1 MNIDITNLNFACKDN
16 ALSININFDITCC
29 SEQEPIEPIQTVATP
44 VINPNGGE
52 VETTTS
58 ISITCATENATIMY
72 STGST
77 YQEYSAPF
85 TIDADCNILAYA
97 TKDGWNDSEVIE
109 VQFTV
114 KQEPIDYDI
123 ILEYDTERG
132 STMNFK
138 VNGIERTATTTPY
151 YATLADWGL
160 NSAEEI
166 TSYSF
171 DTSNLSKVVKLP
183 FTSSI
188 NSTYMMFNQCR
199 ALTEVD
205 MIGWD
210 LSGVKNA
217 GSMFVY
223 CVNLTD
229 IKTDYNL
236 RNIFKP
242 SSTWG
247 MFGGCSSLVNIPY
260 VNLEEANEVKY
271 MFFDCRSAKKIIL
284 PSQMLYVETT
294 ESMFQD
300 CYELEEIESVVGGDV
315 VFGANWQDGIENRWT
330 NAQQMFYNCEKL
342 TKLPFG
348 NSISSFAYL
357 QNVVGMFA
365 NCKSLTE
372 IDLYSKNNDGWSDL
386 SLVASCFLGCEN
398 VERLDLSPW
407 SYSTQNLTNLYN
419 LFNGCNDL
427 GSRNYSPLILNDWD
441 LSNVENYDGM
451 FSGCQNLWNIDIY
464 NASCATYNIL
474 QDAYLATRLNYDPF
488 INAPTCGGGGN
499 VQGSDRF
506 ILQAAQYNTGF
517 IGYNN
522 GFSTS
527 FNENNEEYFVY
538 NDTIENF
545 ENGFGEIYELS
556 FNNGIENI
564 ISIPYI
570 DTLTSLTI
578 NNLNIKYLDLSMTNL
593 NNLEYLNISYL
604 PYIVHLD
611 LSNWQ
616 TVSDNLKNNY
626 QYVWE
631 SLDNL
636 KTIKM
641 LNCSQDAK
649 DFVQQM
655 LNGVSMSDT
664 TIITEDNN
672 NYITTDSSS
681 SQSDANL
688 GGSTQPLYSPVTN
701 INDWGYSNF
710 DNMNVD
716 GLFRYNTYIYNVY
729 NLPSLSATT
738 GHWEMFNGCENLQ
751 YLDCSHYDFD
761 WVNNDQDL
769 SSMFASCSNIVWL
782 NLSSWNLTSAY
793 NTQEM
798 FRYCTNLRWIFA
810 YNCNNDT
817 INKINEALQYGYD
830 NGMINQTVEVYC
842 DQNGN

>member
-171 DTSNLSKVVKLP
+171 DTSTITKVIKLP
-183 FTSSI
+183 FTSKI
-188 NSTYMMFNQCR
+188 VSTENMFNQCNS
-199 ALTEVD
+199 LTEVNID
-205 MIGWD
+205 GWD
-210 LSGVKNA
+210 FYGVQNA
-217 GSMFVY
+217 NFMFAY
-223 CVNLTD
+223 CNKLTD
-229 IKTDYNL
+229 ILSGGTQITEFIDL
-236 RNIFKP
+236 SP

-247 MFGGCSSLVNIPY
+247 MFGGCTSIVNIPY
-260 VNLEEANEVKY
+260 VDLENTSDVRY
-271 MFFDCRSAKKIIL
+271 MFYNCRSAKKIIL
-284 PSQMLYVETT
+284 PSSLNKVTTT
-294 ESMFQD
+294 ESMFQE
-300 CYELEEIESVVGGDV
+300 CFELEEIVSPNNEKID
-315 VFGANWQDGIENRWT
+315 FGAFNNWT
-330 NAQQMFYNCEKL
+330 SAQQMFYNCTKL
-342 TKLPFG
+342 TQFPFAS
-348 NSISSFAYL
+348 NTNFYTL
-357 QNVVGMFA
+357 ENVIGMFA
-365 NCKSLTE
+365 NCRELTS
-372 IDLYSKNNDGWSDL
+372 IDFYGNNMYNL
-386 SLVASCFLGCEN
+386 TLVASCFLGCEN
-398 VERLDLSPW
+398 VERLDLSGW
-407 SYSTQNLTNLYN
+407 AQSTPNLTNLYN
-419 LFNGCNDL
+419 LFNGCNVL
-427 GSRNYSPLILNDWD
+427 GSRSYSPLILNDWD

-451 FSGCQNLWNIDIY
+451 FGGCDNLWNIDIY

-474 QDAYLATRLNYDPF
+474 QDAYLATGLNYDPF

-545 ENGFGEIYELS
+545 EDSYGEIYELS

-681 SQSDANL
+681 SQSDANFAD
-688 GGSTQPLYSPVTN
+688 STQPLYSPVTD
-701 INDWGYSNF
+701 INDWGYSSF
-710 DNMNVD
+710 DGMGVQS
-716 GLFRYNTYIYNVY
+716 LFRYNTYIYNVY

-810 YNCNNDT
+810 YNCNDDT
-817 INKINEALQYGYD
+817 INKINDALQNGYN
-830 NGMINQTVEVYC
+830 NGWINNTVEVYC